1 MIFLFLYF
9 YCKHRYIFLLGRFST
24 IFLPRRRGTPPE
36 PRTLQQEQL
45 KQQLQQFPT
54 SASLGSRIPAKQ
66 KEGGEHHGKI
76 HPDPLH
82 PLPRIY
88 RNPTRFPYLILQVGA
103 VQLQLLPDRGVTA
116 PAPASRCSSRPPSM
130 IAQGN
135 FLSSIASLLKN
146 QKEFGD
152 SILCSLFCP
161 IVEFF
166 LWLSWQII

>member
-1 MIFLFLYF
+1 VNSLHNILKRCGSVRIQFSRRTLWQLEVGLLALVIFLFLYF
-9 YCKHRYIFLLGRFST
+9 YCKHWYIFLLGRFST

-88 RNPTRFPYLILQVGA
+88 RNPTRFPYLTSTPSWPWCYCTCTCIKMQF
-103 VQLQLLPDRGVTA
+103 
-116 PAPASRCSSRPPSM
+116 PASL
-130 IAQGN
+130 N
-135 FLSSIASLLKN
+135 
-146 QKEFGD
+146 D
-152 SILCSLFCP
+152 STG
-161 IVEFF
+161 
-166 LWLSWQII
+166 